1 MNSPSN
7 HSRRVLVDQ
16 TITRS
21 LWIQVDLEGD
31 LDGDSPSDDDFK
43 ERAEELAKSI
53 DFAGAGDADIAE
65 SFDAVA
71 VEMVQSSS
79 LMRPRA

>member
-1 MNSPSN
+1 MNSSSN

-31 LDGDSPSDDDFK
+31 SPSDDDFK

-53 DFAGAGDADIAE
+53 DFAGVDDVEIAE

-71 VEMVQSSS
+71 VEMVQPSA
-79 LMRPRA
+79 LMRPRG